1 MVNMDEMH
9 KLVRLLAKADI
20 PFEIRARKLAG
31 EYTWQICSPSCA
43 NCDVDAICFRG
54 TMGYENGLIEIMS
67 RKLADVRGYLTANE
81 ALSYFA
87 DYIEEWER

>member
-9 KLVRLLAKADI
+9 KLVRLLAKANI
-20 PFEIRARKLAG
+20 PFEIRARKIGG
-31 EYTWQICSPSCA
+31 ECIWQIFSPSYA
-43 NCDVDAICFRG
+43 NCDVDAVCFEG

-67 RKLADVRGYLTANE
+67 NKLADVRGHLTANE